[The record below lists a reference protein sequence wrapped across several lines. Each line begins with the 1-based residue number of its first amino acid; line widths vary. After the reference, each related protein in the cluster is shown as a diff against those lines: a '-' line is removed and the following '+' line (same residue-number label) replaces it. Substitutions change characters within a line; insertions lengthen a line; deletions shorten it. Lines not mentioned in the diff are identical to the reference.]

1 MGAGEGGQRGPA
13 AALCKASTCETQQR
27 AGPPGC
33 PHLPQDPP
41 GRGAR
46 TCTMVNNRLAPFA
59 GGLIRARSLRPRI
72 CPARFFSGR
81 APRFRGKRRQR
92 RHSVRALLDGS
103 EPCDRAGPRGRPGSA
118 WDAVRVAGRCSAPF
132 SRAGARPG
140 SRPARAGQAGHVCC
154 FPGRFADPREE
165 AFPLRSF
172 RVVTRIAEHFSVKRE
187 MGLTPDSLKREVAS
201 TQSHGARGWPSLTP
215 ARAGALAV
223 GAPQP
228 QPPGT
233 HDFAPP
239 RRGGR
244 PLSGEEPAGRGRGS
258 ATGPSCLADELSTA

>member
-72 CPARFFSGR
+72 CPALLFGSRTSFSGKTASTPPQRPR
-81 APRFRGKRRQR
+81 AARR
-92 RHSVRALLDGS
+92 VGAL
-103 EPCDRAGPRGRPGSA
+103 RPGGA
-118 WDAVRVAGRCSAPF
+118 TRQTGLRVAGRCSAPF

-140 SRPARAGQAGHVCC
+140 SRAARAGQAGHVCC

-172 RVVTRIAEHFSVKRE
+172 RVVTRIVEHFSVKRE
-187 MGLTPDSLKREVAS
+187 MGLTPDSLKREAAS
-201 TQSHGARGWPSLTP
+201 TQSHGARGWPSPTP

-228 QPPGT
+228 
-233 HDFAPP
+233 H
-239 RRGGR
+239 
-244 PLSGEEPAGRGRGS
+244 PAGRTTSRLRGEVAGRS
-258 ATGPSCLADELSTA
+258 AEKSP